1 MNKLAFI
8 FAAMLATGAV
18 TNCLAQDTIRAP
30 WSRLDITG
38 ERMKPGFPF
47 IPVIER
53 KGFPWLP
60 VGGGVIGGGILSY
73 FLFREDEKPND
84 CSITATAQTT
94 ASTCGLANGSASIGV
109 EPAGNYSIQWS
120 NGTQG
125 AQLSGVPAGSYTA
138 TIVRDAGCSRQLT
151 VVIPNEPVGYTIQ
164 ITTQPASC
172 GSSDG
177 VASAVITPAG
187 SYTFQWPG
195 GGTGPSVSGLAPGSY
210 QLTVTL
216 GKSCTQYEAFV
227 IEQLSPD
234 FDVQIETQPAS
245 CGLSDGRATATV
257 TPAGNYTYQ
266 WSNGSSGPVLDE
278 VARGQY
284 GLTVTR
290 QGTTCSISRTITI
303 DEVTRN
309 LNIRSSSTPAHCK
322 DADGTATVT
331 VEPPG
336 NYTYQWSN
344 GATSPSLSGVP
355 GGSYTLTVTIAGSTC
370 QATHTVVVETLPP
383 SFTVE
388 ISTTDEHCDRSD
400 GSATA
405 VVSPVGS
412 YSYRW
417 SNGAGTQQI
426 TGLRA
431 GNYAVTVNE
440 IGTSCDVTAETE
452 LSNLPADFTV
462 TAQTDPATCGIGD
475 GEARL
480 SVQPAGS
487 YTVQWSNGGSGLIQP
502 NLASGT
508 YKATVSDV
516 NECSFA
522 IDAVVA
528 EKDAFY
534 VTGWVAFF
542 GDCLGEG
549 AGIRLDLSTPASG
562 PMLID
567 ASGPNGLHSASVSPG
582 TVQLEDHFA
591 ILPGTWELRIRDSGL
606 PVRCSESIAITVDER
621 SDFVATDDTV
631 RTTPN
636 KTATGNVLANDQGKG
651 LHVVSHT
658 QAAAGQL
665 ELQPD
670 GAFSYVPAKDT
681 TGRFYFSYTVEDTC
695 KVSKTQNVLIMVDS
709 VRCNFT
715 VRFSSNPAHCGLS
728 DGSLLVTIDSPG
740 VYSYLWSTGAQ
751 GQNLT
756 NVRKGTYSVAIT
768 DTVKKCSLSFDAK
781 VEELPA
787 EYIRNI
793 RIIQPKCPAKGDIRF
808 EAFSAGPGPMQMLV
822 DHPGGST
829 QYPIPKGN
837 ISLSTYFAIQQ
848 GEYTISVFD
857 QSAGLDCMHSFTAN
871 IEGTTEL
878 EIMVEAVFPPSSPS
892 ASDGVVLLIVTI
904 PGAIPYT
911 VLLNNLPYQTAVDN
925 FIEVGGLGSATYG
938 IQLRDANGCLSNRLT
953 VTVPP
958 RTFSAGWG
966 VGLNLQRQ
974 QPSDAEM
981 PGLRTQRVAAWQAE
995 AHLSLAYAAGGFPME
1010 SRLSIGPK
1018 GWKLAQDLRL
1028 WEASTGIFSSALLAG
1043 PGLRSGP
1050 GWPADFFLECSG
1062 RASLQCSR
1070 WLRLDALAALEFSPG
1085 NSPLPVFNLR
1095 IELPFKTG
1103 SVSLR

>member
-30 WSRLDITG
+30 WSGLDITG

-60 VGGGVIGGGILSY
+60 VGGGVIGGGLLAY
-73 FLFREDEKPND
+73 FLLQEDEKPND
-84 CSITATAQTT
+84 CSFTATAQVT
-94 ASTCGLANGSASIGV
+94 ASTCGLPNGSAVISV
-109 EPAGNYSIQWS
+109 DPPGNYSIEWS
-120 NGTQG
+120 NGPQG
-125 AQLSGVPAGSYTA
+125 AQLSGVPAGSYSA
-138 TIVRDAGCSRQLT
+138 TILRDAECSRQLT

-164 ITTQPASC
+164 VNTQPASC

-177 VASAVITPAG
+177 VASAIVTPAG
-187 SYTFQWPG
+187 SYTYQWPG

-216 GKSCTQYEAFV
+216 GMSCTQNEAFV
-227 IEQLSPD
+227 IEQLPPD

-257 TPAGNYTYQ
+257 TPAGSYTFQ
-266 WSNGSSGPVLDE
+266 WSNGSSGPVLE
-278 VARGQY
+278 NVVRGQY

-290 QGTTCSISRTITI
+290 QGTTCSISRTTTI
-303 DEVTRN
+303 DEVTRD

-322 DADGTATVT
+322 DADGTVTVS

-336 NYTYQWSN
+336 SYTYQWSN
-344 GATSPSLSGVP
+344 GATSQNLSGIP

-370 QATHTVVVETLPP
+370 QATHAAVVETLPP

-388 ISTTDEHCDRSD
+388 ITKTDEHCNRGD
-400 GSATA
+400 GTAIA
-405 VVSPVGS
+405 VVSPSGS

-431 GNYAVTVNE
+431 GNYALTVNE
-440 IGTSCDVTAETE
+440 IGTSCDVTAETD
-452 LSNLPADFTV
+452 LSNLPAEFTV
-462 TAQTDPATCGIGD
+462 TAQTDPATCGISD

-480 SVQPAGS
+480 SIEPAGS
-487 YTVQWSNGGSGLIQP
+487 YKVQWSNGGSSLIQP
-502 NLASGT
+502 HLASGN
-508 YKATVSDV
+508 YKATVTDV

-528 EKDAFY
+528 EKDAVY
-534 VTGWVAFF
+534 ITGWSAV
-542 GDCLGEG
+542 GGNCLGEG
-549 AGIRLDLSTPASG
+549 ASIRLDLSTPASG
-562 PMLID
+562 PLLID
-567 ASGPNGLHSASVSPG
+567 ASGPNGQHSASVSPG
-582 TVQLEDHFA
+582 TVQLEDHFT

-606 PVRCSESIAITVDER
+606 PVRCSETITISVDDR

-631 RTTPN
+631 RTIPN
-636 KTATGNVLANDQGKG
+636 KIATGNVLANDQGKG

-658 QAAAGQL
+658 QAAVGQL
-665 ELQPD
+665 EVHPD
-670 GAFSYVPAKDT
+670 GAFSYIPAKDT
-681 TGRFYFSYTVEDTC
+681 TGRFYFSYTAEDTC
-695 KVSKTQNVLIMVDS
+695 KVSKTQNVLIIVDS
-709 VRCNFT
+709 VHCNFT
-715 VRFSSNPAHCGLS
+715 VRFSSTPAHCGLS
-728 DGSLLVTIDSPG
+728 DGSLLVTVDSPG
-740 VYSYLWSTGAQ
+740 VYRYLWNNGAQ

-756 NVRKGTYSVAIT
+756 NVRKGIYSVAIT
-768 DTVKKCSLSFDAK
+768 DTVKKCSLSFDGK

-808 EAFSAGPGPMQMLV
+808 EVFSAGPGPMQMLV

-837 ISLSTYFAIQQ
+837 ISLSSYFSIQQ

-857 QSAGLDCMHSFTAN
+857 QSAGLDCMHSFTAT

-925 FIEVGGLGSATYG
+925 FIEVGGLGAATYG

-958 RTFSAGWG
+958 RTFSASWG
-966 VGLNLQRQ
+966 MGLRVERQ
-974 QPSDAEM
+974 QPPAVEK
-981 PGLRTQRVAAWQAE
+981 PGLHTGRFQVWHPE
-995 AHLSLAYAAGGFPME
+995 VHLSLAYAAAGLPME
-1010 SRLSIGPK
+1010 SRISAGPK
-1018 GWKLAQDLRL
+1018 GWKLVQDLRL
-1028 WEASTGIFSSALLAG
+1028 WKASTGIFSSALLAG
-1043 PGLRSGP
+1043 PGLRSGTA
-1050 GWPADFFLECSG
+1050 WPADFFLECSG
-1062 RASLQCSR
+1062 RASIQCSR
-1070 WLRLDALAALEFSPG
+1070 WLRLDALASVEFSPVAR
-1085 NSPLPVFNLR
+1085 PLPVFNLR